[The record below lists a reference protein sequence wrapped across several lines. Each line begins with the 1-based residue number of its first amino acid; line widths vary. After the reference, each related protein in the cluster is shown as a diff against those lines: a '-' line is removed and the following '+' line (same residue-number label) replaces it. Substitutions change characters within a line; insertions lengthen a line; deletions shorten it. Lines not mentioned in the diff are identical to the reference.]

1 MPICSYCNL
10 PVACSMC
17 QYHACLVFRITMV
30 SPFLVSI
37 IASQPYFPLMQHF
50 FMQCMIHNTVHYF
63 RHALLWNF
71 LMCLI
76 MTANAFLNIQLS
88 CTWDKSRAPSPHCT
102 SSSAAL
108 KTGVMKRLLG
118 PADDTILTSTTT
130 MRGLLYALVCSQVQ
144 PSQQQL
150 EQVHMLLVA
159 WHLTEAWLPG
169 RVGYNAKKRLVQAS
183 SAGCACQKHE
193 SGRGSVLITR

>member
-1 MPICSYCNL
+1 MVVQFMP
-10 PVACSMC
+10 C
-17 QYHACLVFRITMV
+17 QSVVTAIYLLHALCVSTM
-30 SPFLVSI
+30 P
-37 IASQPYFPLMQHF
+37 A
-50 FMQCMIHNTVHYF
+50 VHSF
-63 RHALLWNF
+63 RHAF
-71 LMCLI
+71 LCKSFICLI
-76 MTANAFLNIQLS
+76 MPSNCFLYIELS
-88 CTWDKSRAPSPHCT
+88 CIWDKSHAPSPYCT

-118 PADDTILTSTTT
+118 PPDDTIQTSTTT
-130 MRGLLYALVCSQVQ
+130 MRGLLYAILCSQVQ
-144 PSQQQL
+144 PTQQQL

-169 RVGYNAKKRLVQAS
+169 RVGYNPKKRLVQAS